1 MKSQELTTDYLLNL
15 EDVGGVMSSGRIPVG
30 LSLRSTMQDWYATFP
45 NVDKCLLEAWA
56 DYVRSKNI
64 LEDTISI
71 LNAQK

>member
-15 EDVGGVMSSGRIPVG
+15 EYVGGVMSSGKIPVG
-30 LSLRSTMQDWYATFP
+30 LSLRSSMRDWYNTFP
-45 NVDKCLLEAWA
+45 NVDKGLLEAWA